1 MKKIAIVGSGPAGL
15 SAAYDLAIDG
25 YKVTIFEALP
35 VAGGMLAVGIP
46 EYRLPNSI
54 LNYEIERIKKMGVE
68 IKLNTR
74 IEAIEDLLSKGFKA
88 VFLAIGAHSERRM
101 DIPGENLK
109 GVYWGVE
116 FLRNANLGKQIELG
130 NSIIVIG
137 GGNSAMDCAR
147 VAKRMGADVRIVY
160 RRERKDM
167 PAIEEDI
174 EAAEQEGIKIDCLSI
189 PIEIM
194 GDGKVSKVK
203 CARMELREFDR
214 SGRKKPY
221 KIEGSDY
228 VIDTDAVIES
238 IGQFPES
245 DFLDDGKVKLAK
257 NRTIVVN
264 QRTLATN
271 MEGVFAGGDAVS
283 GPLTVI
289 DAVAA
294 GQRAVSSIKRYLRGE
309 ALSSIPE
316 REDYERYQIPFAS
329 DEDPQEK
336 PRVKIKESDVG
347 IRTANFQ
354 ETTSNYSK
362 EEAMEEAERC
372 LRCDA
377 ELS

>member
-1 MKKIAIVGSGPAGL
+1 
-15 SAAYDLAIDG
+15 
-25 YKVTIFEALP
+25 
-35 VAGGMLAVGIP
+35 
-46 EYRLPNSI
+46 LPNSI

-68 IKLNTR
+68 IKLNTH
-74 IEAIEDLLSKGFKA
+74 IEAIEDLFSKGFKA
-88 VFLAIGAHSERRM
+88 VFLAIGAHGERRM

-109 GVYWGVE
+109 GVHWGVE
-116 FLRNANLGKQIELG
+116 FLRSANLGKQVELG

-214 SGRKKPY
+214 SGRKKPH
-221 KIEGSDY
+221 KIEGSEY
-228 VIDTDAVIES
+228 VIETDAVIES

-245 DFLDDGKVKLAK
+245 DFLDDGKIKLAK
-257 NRTIVVN
+257 NRTIVVD

-309 ALSSIPE
+309 ALGPIPE
-316 REDYERYQIPFAS
+316 REDHERYQIPFAY

-336 PRVKIKESDVG
+336 PRVEIKESDVG